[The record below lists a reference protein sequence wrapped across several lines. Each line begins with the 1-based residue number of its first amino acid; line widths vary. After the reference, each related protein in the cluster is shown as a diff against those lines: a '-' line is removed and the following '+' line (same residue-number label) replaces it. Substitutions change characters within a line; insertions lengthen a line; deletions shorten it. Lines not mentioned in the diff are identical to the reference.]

1 MSATGAVALLL
12 VLALVMANLPFVNE
26 RLFVVGPR
34 RTPKGLGWRLLEL
47 LVFGALVTGAGL
59 LLEARQGQIHA
70 QGWQFYA
77 VVGCLF
83 LVLAFPGFVWR
94 HLRRGRGAA

>member
-12 VLALVMANLPFVNE
+12 VLAALMANLPFVNE

-34 RTPKGLGWRLLEL
+34 REPKGLGWRLLEL
-47 LVFGALVTGAGL
+47 LVFGALVTGAGIA
-59 LLEARQGQIHA
+59 LEARQGQIHP

-77 VVGCLF
+77 VVACLF
-83 LVLAFPGFVWR
+83 FVLAFPGFVWR
-94 HLRRGRGAA
+94 HLRRRRD

>member
-12 VLALVMANLPFVNE
+12 VLAVLMANLPFVNE

-34 RTPKGLGWRLLEL
+34 RSPKALGWRLLEPI
-47 LVFGALVTGAGL
+47 AGRIQVGRIGV
-59 LLEARQGQIHA
+59 LLEARQGQVHA

-94 HLRRGRGAA
+94 HLRRRRA